1 MGDRRRD
8 GWDDEGGG
16 LFGAIA
22 IGGPVLGG
30 LYGTARSMR
39 DGTRGQDLGPA
50 PIGSDPWL
58 DREVRQAIAKE
69 DGAEGVEVAVREAV
83 VTLSGKVDGGAE
95 TAQRIERAA
104 KTVQGIAKLVNALE
118 S

>member
-30 LYGTARSMR
+30 LYGAARSMR
-39 DGTRGQDLGPA
+39 DGTQGQDLGPA

-69 DGAEGVEVAVREAV
+69 DGAGAVEVTVREAV
-83 VTLSGKVDGGAE
+83 VTLSGKVADADAAE
-95 TAQRIERAA
+95 RIERAA